1 MDDLGSLLVK
11 VSPIPVSWAREDGVQ
26 RSLPG
31 SWRSQDGLL
40 WPPSENASAW
50 TRWVAGEG
58 LSDAW
63 ALWTLLT
70 SKGLGRVE
78 VGELARQFVTVGGGR
93 GVLGSAL
100 RGCWCTEPMRG
111 GTLVALGGGAGA
123 KAVRPGA
130 SVEEKALDLGYPIYW
145 SAGWAALGA
154 ADYKVPK
161 IVRVRRGGR
170 RPELLE
176 RGGLAALVDMEA
188 QRALQWLAADVALG
202 RTLVLGPGPVAANTT
217 AGARRAG
224 GFLRADGTLTMAG
237 WWRLAFGA
245 QQGIGS
251 IECYRQERLAEPRI
265 RRHLRMV
272 QRLTEELMEQQNCVP
287 LGSEYSAT
295 SIIVG
300 RSFYNYR
307 PDALLRGEDGELIWL
322 EVMRRPI
329 KREHRNLR
337 FSGSRKYELLPT
349 DVLPQL
355 ADRLERPVRYVLQL
369 PDGTTQRVFRPM
381 AGSGW

>member
-1 MDDLGSLLVK
+1 
-11 VSPIPVSWAREDGVQ
+11 
-26 RSLPG
+26 
-31 SWRSQDGLL
+31 
-40 WPPSENASAW
+40 
-50 TRWVAGEG
+50 
-58 LSDAW
+58 
-63 ALWTLLT
+63 
-70 SKGLGRVE
+70 
-78 VGELARQFVTVGGGR
+78 
-93 GVLGSAL
+93 
-100 RGCWCTEPMRG
+100 
-111 GTLVALGGGAGA
+111 
-123 KAVRPGA
+123 
-130 SVEEKALDLGYPIYW
+130 
-145 SAGWAALGA
+145 
-154 ADYKVPK
+154 
-161 IVRVRRGGR
+161 
-170 RPELLE
+170 
-176 RGGLAALVDMEA
+176 
-188 QRALQWLAADVALG
+188 
-202 RTLVLGPGPVAANTT
+202 
-217 AGARRAG
+217 
-224 GFLRADGTLTMAG
+224 
-237 WWRLAFGA
+237 
-245 QQGIGS
+245 
-251 IECYRQERLAEPRI
+251 
-265 RRHLRMV
+265 MV